1 MDTGSEQI
9 NESSLKSGGFVLWMI
24 ALGALIIRLLH
35 LWIVKNTDLVQIQII
50 DAAFYHS
57 WAQEIAAG
65 NLIGDKTFF
74 MSPLFPYFTGL
85 IYAIL
90 GSIPVRILAVQS
102 LMGVGTTLLIYR
114 WGAAIS
120 GRMVGLIAA
129 AITAIYAPF
138 IFYETTLLTS
148 TLILFLSVIILNV
161 AQKALYQKNTLHL
174 WLLGGVIGLSALA
187 RPIVLLFLPFLFLLL
202 LIEDKTTWLK
212 RSVLIVLGMLI
223 ILFPVGVR
231 NLILGGEF
239 TLTTSSAGM
248 NFYVGNNPEAT
259 GLYWEAPFLSS
270 YEPQYED
277 EEYRRVASQS
287 KGTELSTSQAG
298 KFWFNRSLDWIIHE
312 PFAWLKLMG
321 TKAFYFWNRAEFAN
335 NVSIYMGQDV
345 SPLLKYNPFG
355 FWLIAPLGIGGLIL
369 MLRRLKWKKSGV
381 ALFWTVAYFGGGLI
395 FFVASEYRLPAVLA
409 LIVGASFLIVE
420 FIKEVKLR
428 NAETAMRIAALGL
441 VLLPVSNFKT
451 DFIHRGENPRMDYF
465 NFGNTLLKE
474 DRNLEAISRFERSL
488 EIDPYFAEGIMRLAE
503 AYYRS
508 RQIDK
513 ALEIGKRTGLEDPA
527 AIIAIIKGIALQEA
541 HALLEEGRF
550 NAAMTEFSFAGYD
563 SATAVAETTR
573 VSNLRQGEMELRE
586 GKLENALELF
596 KTVSSNDSKPDAR
609 LLHNISFIYWQMA
622 KLDSAETYARQAM
635 LADTSNSSSAF
646 LLARILN
653 VSGRREEA
661 ERLIMQYTPDS
672 PAMMK
677 KLNHTRAKTDSLT
690 DLGQWQE
697 ALDAYGE
704 YGKLR
709 YEMLAEDKVRL
720 GRLQVEVGNYETA
733 VRLLA
738 EAEAA
743 GIGDEELYYQQGR
756 AYAALAMNED
766 AIAALQKS
774 IATAPDYPEPRI
786 MLARFYILQGKLK
799 KAWQELDEISHL
811 EIVDPD
817 VDTEYNTL
825 VDSLKGL

>member
-1 MDTGSEQI
+1 MNSGSEQI
-9 NESSLKSGGFVLWMI
+9 NESSMKSGRFVLWVI
-24 ALGALIIRLLH
+24 AIGALLIRWLH
-35 LWIVKNTDLVQIQII
+35 LWIVKDTDLIQIQII

-57 WAQEIAAG
+57 WAQGIAAG
-65 NLIGDKTFF
+65 NLLGDKTFF
-74 MSPLFPYFTGL
+74 MSPLFPYLTGL
-85 IYAIL
+85 IYAIF
-90 GSIPVRILAVQS
+90 GSIPVRLMVFQG

-114 WGAAIS
+114 WGAALAS
-120 GRMVGLIAA
+120 RTVGLIAA
-129 AITAIYAPF
+129 AITAVYAPF

-148 TLILFLSVIILNV
+148 TIILFLSAIILNL
-161 AQKALYQKNTLHL
+161 AQKALFQKNTLQL
-174 WLLGGVIGLSALA
+174 LLLGVVIGLSALA
-187 RPIVLLFLPFLFLLL
+187 RPLVLIFLPFLILLL

-212 RSVLIVLGMLI
+212 RSILIALGVLV

-287 KGTELSTSQAG
+287 QGEALTTRQAG
-298 KFWFNRSLDWIIHE
+298 KFWFNSSLDWIIHE
-312 PFAWLKLMG
+312 PFSWIKLISV
-321 TKAFYFWNRAEFAN
+321 KAFYFWNRAEFAN
-335 NVSIYMGQDV
+335 NVSIYMGKDV

-369 MLRRLKWKKSGV
+369 MLRRLRWEKSGIAV
-381 ALFWTVAYFGGGLI
+381 CWVLTYFIGGLL
-395 FFVASEYRLPAVLA
+395 FFVASEYRLPVVLA

-420 FIKEVKLR
+420 FIKEVKER

-441 VLLPVSNFKT
+441 VLLPVSNFRT

-465 NFGNTLLKE
+465 NYGNTLLKE
-474 DRNLEAISRFERSL
+474 DRNFEAISRFERAL
-488 EIDPYFAEGIMRLAE
+488 EIDPYFAEGMMRLAE

-508 RQIDK
+508 GQIEK
-513 ALEIGKRTGLEDPA
+513 ALEIGKRTGLEDPT

-563 SATAVAETTR
+563 SSTAVAETTR
-573 VSNLRQGEMELRE
+573 VSNLRQGEIALRD
-586 GKLENALELF
+586 GKLDDALKMF
-596 KTVSSNDSKPDAR
+596 KTVNSSDSKSDAQ
-609 LLHNISFIYWQMA
+609 LLHNISAIYWKMA
-622 KLDSAETYARQAM
+622 KLDSAESYARQAM
-635 LADTSNSSSAF
+635 LADTTNSSSAF

-661 ERLIMQYTPDS
+661 ERLIMEYTPDS
-672 PAMMK
+672 PMMMK
-677 KLNHTRAKTDSLT
+677 KLNHTRAKVDSLT
-690 DLGQWQE
+690 ELGQWQE
-697 ALDAYGE
+697 ALDIYGE

-720 GRLQVEVGNYETA
+720 GKLQVEIGNYETA

-743 GIGDEELYYQQGR
+743 GLGDEELYYNQGR
-756 AYAALAMNED
+756 AYAALGMNEE

-786 MLARFYILQGKLK
+786 MLARFYITQGKLK

-811 EIVDPD
+811 EIIDPD

-825 VDSLKGL
+825 VDSLNRL

>member
-1 MDTGSEQI
+1 
-9 NESSLKSGGFVLWMI
+9 MI
-24 ALGALIIRLLH
+24 ALVALLIRWLH
-35 LWIVKNTDLVQIQII
+35 LWIVKDTDLIQIQII

-57 WAQEIAAG
+57 WAKEIAAG
-65 NLIGDKTFF
+65 HLIGNKTFF

-85 IYAIL
+85 IYSIL
-90 GSIPVRILAVQS
+90 GSIPARLMAVQG

-114 WGAAIS
+114 WGAAIN

-129 AITAIYAPF
+129 GITAIYVPF
-138 IFYETTLLTS
+138 IFYETTLLTA
-148 TLILFLSVIILNV
+148 TLILFLSIVVLNL
-161 AQKALYQKNTLHL
+161 AQTALFQKKTLYL
-174 WLLGGVIGLSALA
+174 WLLGAVIGLSALA
-187 RPIVLLFLPFLFLLL
+187 RPVVLLFIPFLVIL
-202 LIEDKTTWLK
+202 LITEDKTTWLK
-212 RSVLIVLGMLI
+212 RAVFIVLGALI

-248 NFYVGNNPEAT
+248 NFYVGNNPDAT

-287 KGTELSTSQAG
+287 KGTELTTSQAG
-298 KFWFNRSLDWIIHE
+298 KFWFNRSLDWMIHQ
-312 PFAWLKLMG
+312 PFSWLKLLG
-321 TKAFYFWNRAEFAN
+321 AKAFYFWNRAEFAN
-335 NVSIYMGQDV
+335 NVSVYMGKDV
-345 SPLLKYNPFG
+345 SPLLKYNPLG

-381 ALFWTVAYFGGGLI
+381 AICWTLAYFGGGLI

-420 FIKEVKLR
+420 FIKEIKSR
-428 NAETAMRIAALGL
+428 HTETAMRVAALGL
-441 VLLPVSNFKT
+441 LLLPVSNFRT
-451 DFIHRGENPRMDYF
+451 DFIRRGENPRMDYF

-474 DRNLEAISRFERSL
+474 DRNIDAIPRFERTM

-508 RQIDK
+508 GQIDK
-513 ALEIGKRTGLEDPA
+513 ALEIGKRTGLEDPR

-573 VSNLRQGEMELRE
+573 VSDLKQGEMALRE
-586 GKLENALELF
+586 GKLEEALELF
-596 KTVSSNDSKPDAR
+596 KTVNSNDSKPEAR
-609 LLHNISFIYWQMA
+609 LLHNISGIYWKMV
-622 KLDSAETYARQAM
+622 KLDSAESYARQAM
-635 LADTSNSSSAF
+635 AADTLNSASAF

-653 VSGRREEA
+653 VSGRSEEA

-672 PAMMK
+672 PAMIK
-677 KLNHTRAKTDSLT
+677 KLTHVRAKMDSLT
-690 DLGQWQE
+690 DLRQWKD
-697 ALDAYGE
+697 ALDVYAIF
-704 YGKLR
+704 GKLR
-709 YEMLAEDKVRL
+709 HPILAEDKIRL
-720 GRLQVEVGNYETA
+720 GRLQLEVGNYDTA
-733 VRLLA
+733 IRLLI

-743 GIGDEELYYQQGR
+743 GLGGEELYYHQGR
-756 AYAALAMNED
+756 TYSALSMDDD

-774 IATAPDYPEPRI
+774 ISIDPDYAEPRI
-786 MLARFYILQGKLK
+786 MLARFYIAQGKHK
-799 KAWQELDEISHL
+799 KAWHELDEISHL
-811 EIVDPD
+811 EIIDPD
-817 VDTEYNTL
+817 IDTEYNTL
-825 VDSLKGL
+825 IDSLKGL